1 MHRPPTLPALALLL
15 VAACGESDGRDTTT
29 AAQPTTQPT
38 GVSTAP
44 ATDVTATGDT
54 ATGDTA
60 STTTGTSGTGTSA
73 PTSSEP
79 ATTSEPT
86 ATSGPGAKFDIGN
99 QDLGDTGTTGAAK
112 GCNKV
117 DFLFVIDNSTS
128 MEDNQDALIDS
139 FPGFIDAIK
148 NTLVDV
154 DDYHIMVV
162 DTDADGRCAQPCD
175 PGDPDYVKFCYEEN
189 YHACTTM
196 LDECDTIRGAG
207 VLHPVGTFATNA
219 KCPVAGG
226 HRYMLPD
233 QPDLPNTFAC
243 VAKVGTAGSPSERPM
258 NAIEE
263 AVSEA
268 LNVPNG
274 CNGGFLRDDAIL
286 VITFISD
293 DPNSPDQGEPP
304 DWKASIVAAK
314 NGDENAVVVLGL
326 IPHPELGC
334 TTGNDPMSI
343 QGAHWEE
350 FIQMWGPH
358 GISGSVCEADY
369 APFFLQAIGA
379 IDQTCDEFDP
389 PG

>member
-1 MHRPPTLPALALLL
+1 LPALALLF

-29 AAQPTTQPT
+29 AAQPT

-44 ATDVTATGDT
+44 TGDVTATGD
-54 ATGDTA
+54 G
-60 STTTGTSGTGTSA
+60 TTTTGTGTSA

-79 ATTSEPT
+79 GTTSEPT
-86 ATSGPGAKFDIGN
+86 GTSGPQPKFDIGN
-99 QDLGDTGTTGAAK
+99 QDLGDTGTTGAAS
-112 GCNKV
+112 GCKKV

-128 MEDNQDALIDS
+128 MEDNQDALIAS
-139 FPGFIDAIK
+139 FPGFIEAIK
-148 NTLVDV
+148 TALVDV

-175 PGDPDYVKFCYEEN
+175 PNDPDYVKFCYEAN
-189 YHACTTM
+189 YHACTTQ
-196 LDECDTIRGAG
+196 LDACDTIRGAG
-207 VLHPVGTFATNA
+207 VLHPVGTFASNV

-233 QPDLPNTFAC
+233 QPDLPGTFAC
-243 VAKVGTAGSPSERPM
+243 VAKVGTAGSAAERPM

-286 VITFISD
+286 VVTFISD
-293 DPNSPDQGEPP
+293 DPNDPDQGTPA

-334 TTGNDPMSI
+334 TTGNDPNAV

-350 FIQMWGPH
+350 FIQLWGAH
-358 GISGSVCEADY
+358 EISGSGCEADY
-369 APFFLQAIGA
+369 RPFFL
-379 IDQTCDEFDP
+379 
-389 PG
+389 